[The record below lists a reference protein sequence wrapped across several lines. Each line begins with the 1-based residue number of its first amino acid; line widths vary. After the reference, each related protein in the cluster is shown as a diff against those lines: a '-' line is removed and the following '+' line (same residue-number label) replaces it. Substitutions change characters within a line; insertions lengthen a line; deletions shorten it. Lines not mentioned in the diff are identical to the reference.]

1 MKIPRKPEG
10 FKERLVA
17 LTDGL
22 LDRTAEKLVASP
34 DPDVREWAKSEN
46 RLALGA
52 RILTEIVVCISLGTI
67 VISAVVMAL
76 RDVYTAIVVLY
87 FGFLLMGVAISLA
100 AIRLAIRAKQPF
112 SSPSSEQE
120 VKRALAL
127 TVQISIIFAVA
138 LPILTGGLIAL
149 YYQGKIQ

>member
-1 MKIPRKPEG
+1 
-10 FKERLVA
+10 
-17 LTDGL
+17 
-22 LDRTAEKLVASP
+22 
-34 DPDVREWAKSEN
+34 
-46 RLALGA
+46 
-52 RILTEIVVCISLGTI
+52 